1 MSLSDFFID
10 DEGDVSGVHFVYEPA
25 NAWLLNGIGGCDSCP
40 TPNISDAAHEGSYHG
55 ALFNV
60 GNKGDP
66 GSVLPT
72 ASVTFFGTAV
82 TVNCILSNA
91 LSIHRS
97 AGLEFNN
104 TIFASGPLELES
116 HTLQI
121 RNGKIGGGSSL
132 VLLDFITYSSSPLGS
147 SSRTSSVSPTIPAS
161 SPGAQQSGEMSSNIS
176 NTHRSLKIAVGTAVP
191 VGLLFI
197 FVSLFI
203 WVKRRPR
210 HRQEPT
216 LEISTVSPFI
226 KAYVPP
232 SRGAYAVTAPGNP
245 GIAPSNHSDNRSII
259 ASTVRRQYLEREL
272 RAAQEKIIDINDLER
287 HNFPLSG
294 TVPTSRSE
302 RIRRLF
308 PVRGNS
314 TRRNSQQVPRSELDA
329 ARQRNEELLAR
340 IRDLEAQME
349 SAWALGLSD
358 EPPPGY
364 SD

>member
-1 MSLSDFFID
+1 M
-10 DEGDVSGVHFVYEPA
+10 
-25 NAWLLNGIGGCDSCP
+25 
-40 TPNISDAAHEGSYHG
+40 
-55 ALFNV
+55 
-60 GNKGDP
+60 
-66 GSVLPT
+66 
-72 ASVTFFGTAV
+72 
-82 TVNCILSNA
+82 
-91 LSIHRS
+91 
-97 AGLEFNN
+97 
-104 TIFASGPLELES
+104 
-116 HTLQI
+116 
-121 RNGKIGGGSSL
+121 
-132 VLLDFITYSSSPLGS
+132 
-147 SSRTSSVSPTIPAS
+147 
-161 SPGAQQSGEMSSNIS
+161 
-176 NTHRSLKIAVGTAVP
+176 
-191 VGLLFI
+191 
-197 FVSLFI
+197 
-203 WVKRRPR
+203 
-210 HRQEPT
+210 
-216 LEISTVSPFI
+216 EISTVSPFM

-232 SRGAYAVTAPGNP
+232 SRGAYAVTAPRNP
-245 GIAPSNHSDNRSII
+245 GIAPSKHSDNRSII

-287 HNFPLSG
+287 HNSPLSG